1 MTLTYTPKRLAQYSP
16 IGTSDTTIYT
26 VPGGELTII
35 KQIMISN
42 TTAATVTVAVSVV
55 PLGGTAGAAN
65 RVVPDTNL
73 PGKSV
78 LVFDLSQVMN
88 TGDFISVK
96 TSSANAAAFTVS
108 GVESTVAELPV
119 TGLQVALNNVPV
131 GTRPKINFHES
142 QFIDLTVA
150 DDTVAGEVDITIATL
165 PQAYTHTQGSPANPW
180 VINHN
185 LGFYP
190 NATVLDSTNS
200 VVEGDITYPSLNQ
213 MQIAF
218 SGAFSGVAYL
228 S

>member
-1 MTLTYTPKRLAQYSP
+1 MTLVYTPRRLAQAAPSST
-16 IGTSDTTIYT
+16 GETSIYT
-26 VPGGELTII
+26 VPGGELAIV

-42 TTAATVTVAVSVV
+42 TGVGSITVAVSVV

-65 RVVPDTNL
+65 RVVPDTTL

-78 LVFDLSQVMN
+78 LVFDMSQVMN

-96 TSSANAAAFTVS
+96 TNSADAATFTVS
-108 GVESTVAELPV
+108 GVESTVAVLPA
-119 TGLQVALNNVPV
+119 TGLQVALNDVPA
-131 GTRPKINFHES
+131 GTRPKINFLEG
-142 QFIDLTVA
+142 QFIDLTVV
-150 DDTVAGEVDITIATL
+150 DDTVGGEVDITIAAL
-165 PQAYTHTQGSPANPW
+165 PQAFVHTQGSPANPW

-190 NATVLDSTNS
+190 HAVVIDSGGS
-200 VVEGDITYPSLNQ
+200 QVEGDPSYPSANQ